1 MHRYAYQT
9 LSSHGYGYMLSFI
22 VFKSIYIFFM
32 TYFITEYFGGKVDE
46 LDEHIQKKNDGNGL
60 DEQDAKHIFRQ
71 V

>member
-1 MHRYAYQT
+1 
-9 LSSHGYGYMLSFI
+9 
-22 VFKSIYIFFM
+22 M